1 MNAPLWQREALE
13 ARLTQS
19 ARQHLHLPERAIPES
34 VPSRSLLAVALLLFV
49 AAIGCGRPEIA
60 TTYGQRRGAAG
71 GPSVNGTAVFAGMF
85 EEAGHRVITWRRLS
99 PKLDQCDTIV
109 WFPDDFQPPTLE
121 QRDFL
126 EWWLFEEPDRTVIYV
141 GRDYDA
147 EVDYWRQVQE
157 IAPASQVMEV
167 TRRLATAQARHD
179 AARASMPA
187 AEPADWFTLWRDE
200 PHRKVESIEGPW
212 SEDIDISKAA
222 IELNA
227 RLEVLTEEE
236 NEAWFNREDNL
247 WDDPAEYT
255 RLLASEGESII
266 TRVSVKEWDGS
277 KILVVSNGSC
287 LLNLPLVNHENRR
300 LAGKLI
306 EECSPGRV
314 VFLESGFGGPTVY
327 DDEPGAEMPTGF
339 AAFTVWPLGFILMH
353 FAVFG
358 ILLCVALFPIF
369 GRPRGEASSAGLT
382 RQPPGKPLQGGA
394 AGLASAV
401 TGIAPPSAAPSVV
414 KANFGKHITA
424 LGELLE
430 TTEDRQYARERVIY
444 YHEHVKRDSGASHR
458 NK

>member
-1 MNAPLWQREALE
+1 MMSQVWLRESRE
-13 ARLTQS
+13 TCREKDTRLQLT
-19 ARQHLHLPERAIPES
+19 AAM
-34 VPSRSLLAVALLLFV
+34 VLLVAT
-49 AAIGCGRPEIA
+49 IGCAPADIK

-71 GPSVNGTAVFAGMF
+71 GPSLNGTAVFSGMF

-99 PKLDQCDTIV
+99 PKLDQCNTIV
-109 WFPDDFQPPTLE
+109 WFPDDFQPPSEE

-126 EWWLFEEPDRTVIYV
+126 EWWLYEETGRTLIYV

-147 EVDYWRQVQE
+147 EIDYWRQVQA
-157 IAPASQVMEV
+157 IAPEEQVMEV

-179 AARASMPA
+179 AARAHMPA
-187 AEPADWFTLWRDE
+187 AEPADWFTLWRDQ

-212 SEDIDISKAA
+212 SEDIDISQAD

-227 RLEVLTEEE
+227 RLEVLTEAE
-236 NEAWFNREDNL
+236 NKAWSERVGNL
-247 WDDPAEYT
+247 WDDQAVFT

-266 TRVSVKEWDGS
+266 TRVTMEEWKDS

-287 LLNLPLVNHENRR
+287 LLNLPLINHEHREI
-300 LAGKLI
+300 AGKLI
-306 EECSPGRV
+306 AECSPGRV
-314 VFLESGFGGPTVY
+314 VFLESTFGGPTVY
-327 DDEPGAEMPTGF
+327 DDEPGAQIPTGF
-339 AAFTVWPLGFILMH
+339 EAFTVWPLGFILIH

-369 GRPRGEASSAGLT
+369 GRPRGEASSAGL
-382 RQPPGKPLQGGA
+382 GA
-394 AGLASAV
+394 ASA
-401 TGIAPPSAAPSVV
+401 IAPGAEPAASTSRSVV
-414 KANFGKHITA
+414 RANFGKHISA